1 MNNTEGSGFINI
13 RAAAKMLGVS
23 PLTLRNWDKKKKLTA
38 LRPPINN
45 YRVYRLEDI
54 QGFLG
59 KIENSDKPKKLRIDF
74 VEEEETDLSNSNDD
88 ELRI

>member
-38 LRPPINN
+38 LRHPINN